1 MHVVPPL
8 PQSYASFEQQ
18 STNLVDD
25 CRATHHPTLAHA
37 MEGLLI
43 QLVISLDRHETHRR
57 PCDSLSDRL
66 GIDIVALVRF
76 HVRLHILRR
85 NQSHLV
91 SLFPQCSAKK
101 MRTSAGFHAN
111 QPDLYVGCEAHQ
123 PCVHELLGNHEHLT
137 YQAKDLVKDHD
148 ARNQAAAQRIREFHP
163 RFNRATDAEIFNAQL
178 SLGDAQLTIAREYGF
193 PSWARLKRHIEKPTI
208 SDRLD
213 LPHQQRIENATFP
226 RRGNPRHR

>member
-1 MHVVPPL
+1 MHMVSSL

-37 MEGLLI
+37 MQGLHV

-76 HVRLHILRR
+76 HVRLHVLRR

-91 SLFPQCSAKK
+91 SPFPKCSAKK

-111 QPDLYVGCEAHQ
+111 QPDVYVGSEAQ
-123 PCVHELLGNHEHLT
+123 QLGTRELLA
-137 YQAKDLVKDHD
+137 YYDL
-148 ARNQAAAQRIREFHP
+148 AAHV
-163 RFNRATDAEIFNAQL
+163 
-178 SLGDAQLTIAREYGF
+178 
-193 PSWARLKRHIEKPTI
+193 
-208 SDRLD
+208 
-213 LPHQQRIENATFP
+213 
-226 RRGNPRHR
+226 

>member
-37 MEGLLI
+37 MQGLHI

-57 PCDSLSDRL
+57 TCDSLSDRL
-66 GIDIVALVRF
+66 GIDVVGSGRF
-76 HVRLHILRR
+76 RVPLLMLRR

-101 MRTSAGFHAN
+101 M
-111 QPDLYVGCEAHQ
+111 
-123 PCVHELLGNHEHLT
+123 
-137 YQAKDLVKDHD
+137 
-148 ARNQAAAQRIREFHP
+148 
-163 RFNRATDAEIFNAQL
+163 
-178 SLGDAQLTIAREYGF
+178 
-193 PSWARLKRHIEKPTI
+193 
-208 SDRLD
+208 
-213 LPHQQRIENATFP
+213 
-226 RRGNPRHR
+226 